1 MSPGVP
7 FLADLSDVGIGMLRQ
22 QAFEFRSLV
31 RGIAQAK
38 SRIVSEIH
46 GCNLKCHGNIPV
58 GAAGQ
63 FLGLTD

>member
-1 MSPGVP
+1 
-7 FLADLSDVGIGMLRQ
+7 MLRQ